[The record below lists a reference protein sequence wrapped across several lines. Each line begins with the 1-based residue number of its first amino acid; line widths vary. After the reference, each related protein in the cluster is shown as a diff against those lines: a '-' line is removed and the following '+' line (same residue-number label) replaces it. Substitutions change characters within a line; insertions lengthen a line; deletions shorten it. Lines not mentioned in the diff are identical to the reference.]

1 MERDTRGFDEP
12 EATEVNPDTLEPVCR
27 QRGPRLEGDFTEAG
41 DTDSIDVTEVSE
53 DEDGAAYLTG
63 RVSDVD
69 DVENAEE
76 VAGRIAGVRDVVE
89 ELELD

>member
-1 MERDTRGFDEP
+1 
-12 EATEVNPDTLEPVCR
+12 
-27 QRGPRLEGDFTEAG
+27 
-41 DTDSIDVTEVSE
+41 
-53 DEDGAAYLTG
+53 
-63 RVSDVD
+63 VSDVD